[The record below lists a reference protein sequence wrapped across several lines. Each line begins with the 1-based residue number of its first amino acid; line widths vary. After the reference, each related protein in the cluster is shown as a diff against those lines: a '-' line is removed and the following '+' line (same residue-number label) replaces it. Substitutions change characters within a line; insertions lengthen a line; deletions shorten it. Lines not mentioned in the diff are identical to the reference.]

1 MVNPPQA
8 CALACSL
15 GVAMARS
22 IRAQVGEK
30 ARAVLEQNPTGIRW
44 TDLLRAVAKDDPE
57 IQHTSVHDGVHHFL
71 KNQNDVVKI
80 ARGTYLLAE
89 FLGQI
94 EPSSVNSTVQPDTA
108 ATTSAQP
115 PSHLEHQYYE
125 AFADWLADDL
135 DDVNH
140 AVAVGGNILKG
151 KWGTPDVIGV
161 LKPKSSDL
169 VKFEPQ
175 IVSAEIKTDP
185 NAPVVAFGQ
194 SVAYRLFS
202 HKSYMVMPETVTKP
216 DLERMEAL
224 ATLYGIGLVTFTLDP
239 SAPAF
244 ELRVRAVPSQPD
256 MFYVNEMARRL
267 LDHDEEVFN
276 DLF

>member
-1 MVNPPQA
+1 
-8 CALACSL
+8 
-15 GVAMARS
+15 MAHLN
-22 IRAQVGEK
+22 RAEIKAK
-30 ARAVLEQNPTGIRW
+30 ARAILEQHPTGIRW
-44 TDLLRAVAKDDPE
+44 TDLLRAVEKDDPE
-57 IQHTSVHDGVHHFL
+57 TPHNSVHGGVHNFL
-71 KNQNDVVKI
+71 KTEKDVVKI
-80 ARGTYLLAE
+80 AKGTYLLAQ
-89 FLGQI
+89 FFGTI
-94 EPSSVNSTVQPDTA
+94 EPFLAEPEGKPGSGG
-108 ATTSAQP
+108 SAPAQLP
-115 PSHLEHQYYE
+115 THLEHQYYE

-135 DDVNH
+135 DEVNH

-224 ATLYGIGLVTFTLDP
+224 ATLYGIGLVTFTLAP

-267 LDHDEEVFN
+267 LDHDKA
-276 DLF
+276 LFDKLF